1 MIIFAYFVLFFLV
14 IRFSVTVFNFLSNP
28 KLPAFGP
35 TYSDLISIVIT
46 VRNEESNLL
55 NLLQSIIAQEY
66 RNIEVIIYHSALD
79 RNDVKLVEA
88 VCKKDPRFRL
98 MKGIAG
104 DYSWVSAEI
113 SGDYLLFL
121 DSNTSIEKRFINS
134 LVYRLKV
141 FKTAALSIVPNML
154 FESFLQRLVLPLN
167 DFVLLNLIPLRLIKL
182 IKSPSFSTVNN
193 YNCLFLDAALYK
205 NQGWQARV
213 DASRSTLDL
222 MKVVKQDKYK
232 AELLLANK
240 LVYQVSKL
248 SSTELLK
255 SVGESLKLNFG
266 GIVIE
271 FLYLVLV
278 VGGPLIICIGINLN
292 IVILPIGLIFLSRVM
307 ISFMTGQNPVLNVL
321 LHPLQM
327 IMLVVVFVIC
337 IQSQLLTAIKHN
349 KS

>member
-1 MIIFAYFVLFFLV
+1 
-14 IRFSVTVFNFLSNP
+14 
-28 KLPAFGP
+28 
-35 TYSDLISIVIT
+35 
-46 VRNEESNLL
+46 
-55 NLLQSIIAQEY
+55 
-66 RNIEVIIYHSALD
+66 
-79 RNDVKLVEA
+79 
-88 VCKKDPRFRL
+88 
-98 MKGIAG
+98 
-104 DYSWVSAEI
+104 
-113 SGDYLLFL
+113 
-121 DSNTSIEKRFINS
+121 
-134 LVYRLKV
+134 
-141 FKTAALSIVPNML
+141 
-154 FESFLQRLVLPLN
+154 
-167 DFVLLNLIPLRLIKL
+167 
-182 IKSPSFSTVNN
+182 
-193 YNCLFLDAALYK
+193 LYK
-205 NQGWQARV
+205 NQAWQARV

-248 SSTELLK
+248 SSTEFLK

-266 GIVIE
+266 GILIE

-278 VGGPLIICIGINLN
+278 VAGPLIICIGIDLN

-327 IMLVVVFVIC
+327 IMLVVVFVVG